1 MGRGD
6 AVLVA
11 RSLEAPDLIAR
22 LAAASASG
30 SFTPAGWDGAIYR
43 IEIERIFAS

>member
-6 AVLVA
+6 AVLAA
-11 RSLEAPDLIAR
+11 RSLQAPDLIAR
-22 LAAASASG
+22 LAVSAGG
-30 SFTPAGWDGAIYR
+30 SFTPAEWDGSIYR